1 MKNQS
6 SIINQ
11 KTMKYIFAI
20 VILLF
25 GQTVIGQ
32 QKPQKIDSLLYAL
45 YSAKKINGNFLIAEK
60 GQVLY
65 KKSFGI
71 VNEETKQPLNENS
84 IFEIA
89 SVTKQFTA
97 MGIMILHEKGKLNL
111 NDNLSKFIPELAFY
125 KGITIRHLLN
135 HTSGLPDYMEL
146 FEKTFDKSKIA
157 TNNDVITIF
166 AQRQPKV
173 LFAPNTNHEYCNT
186 GYALLA
192 SIIERVSGETYPDF
206 LQKNIFKPL
215 KMDRSFVYKRRFA
228 PKKIENYAY
237 GYVYSDSLKKYVL
250 PDEIKETQFVIL
262 LDGVVGDGGINST
275 VNDLLKWDR
284 ALYTN
289 KLLSK
294 KGMNEMFTITTLND
308 NTQIKYGYGWQI
320 ENYAE
325 FGKIVY
331 HGGGWPGYS
340 TFFARHITDDKT
352 IIILQNHDGITLPL
366 NSIRNILY
374 GKKEQNNIILSPEQ
388 LQNFVGAYE
397 LQPGFIIEI
406 ERQNN
411 QLYAKAAEQPTLELI
426 PETENSFLLKEIGAQ
441 ILFNFNTDGT
451 TKSLTFSQG
460 GNKMEGKKKR

>member
-1 MKNQS
+1 
-6 SIINQ
+6 
-11 KTMKYIFAI
+11 MKYSCIFTA
-20 VILLF
+20 LLVAQISF
-25 GQTVIGQ
+25 GQTRF
-32 QKPQKIDSLLYAL
+32 QKIDSLLNTMYL
-45 YSAKKINGNFLIAEK
+45 SGQINGNFLVAEK
-60 GQVLY
+60 GKVIY

-71 VNEETKQPLNENS
+71 ANEETKQPLNENS
-84 IFEIA
+84 VFEIA
-89 SVTKQFTA
+89 SVSKQFTA
-97 MGIMILHEKGKLNL
+97 MAIMMLHEKGKLNL
-111 NDNLSKFIPELAFY
+111 DDTLSKFIPELAFY

-146 FEKTFDKSKIA
+146 FEKIFDKSKIA
-157 TNNDVITIF
+157 TNKDVITIF

-173 LFAPNTNHEYCNT
+173 IFTPNSKYEYCNT

-192 SIIERVSGETYPDF
+192 SIIEKASGETYNNF
-206 LQKNIFKPL
+206 LQKTIFKPL
-215 KMDRSFVYKRRFA
+215 RMNNTFVYKRRLS
-228 PKKIENYAY
+228 PKKIDNYAY
-237 GYVYSDSLKKYVL
+237 GYVYSDSLKKYAL
-250 PDEIKETQFVIL
+250 PDDLKETKMVIW

-289 KLLSK
+289 KLLPK
-294 KGMNEMFTITTLND
+294 KEMNEMFNVTVLND

-320 ENYAE
+320 ENHAE

-331 HGGGWPGYS
+331 HGGGWPGYA

-352 IIILQNHDGITLPL
+352 IIILQNHDNITLPL

-374 GKKEQNNIILSPEQ
+374 NKKELNKTTLSPEQ
-388 LQNFVGAYE
+388 LQKFVGAYE

-406 ERQNN
+406 ERQND
-411 QLYAKAAEQPTLELI
+411 QLYAKTAGQPTLELI
-426 PETENSFLLKEIGAQ
+426 PETENSFLLEEIGGQ

-460 GNKMEGKKKR
+460 GNKMEGKKIR